1 MLESIDARTGLAQGA
16 CWSDSSAEEIDRAA
30 LRARAE
36 ASDFAATSPALR
48 AVLLRAMGQRLLAAR
63 AALVALADR
72 ETGLGLPRLNGELER
87 TVYQLE
93 QFALALDQ
101 GGVHLLLD
109 EPAVA
114 GAPPRGRPRMTR
126 IRVPLGPVA
135 VFAASNFP
143 FAFSVAGGDTAS
155 ALAAACPVIVKA
167 HPAHPALSLALAEQ
181 VQAAVAECG
190 LPAAVF
196 QLLQGAGIAVGVQL
210 VQAPAMA
217 AVAFTG
223 SLKAGRALADLAAAR
238 PRPIPFFGELGSVNP
253 LILLPAA
260 LAEDSAQRAEAL
272 AQSITLGAG
281 QFCTSPGVILLPQG
295 EAGDGFVRELAAQLA
310 RLAPHA
316 MLTAGM
322 RRSFESGVHAW
333 RQARGV
339 QLLAGQ
345 TAGAGATPSATLVQ
359 VSAADYLDQPA
370 LQHEVFGPAALV
382 VRTAT
387 VAQMEQVLEAIGGT
401 LTVTLWGMDG
411 TAAAFTHEI
420 QALVRKAIDVA
431 GRVLFAGV
439 PTGVAV
445 TAAQQ
450 HGGPYP
456 ASTAPATTSVG
467 LAAMDRFLRPV
478 ALQDAPEGLLQR
490 LALV

>member
-30 LRARAE
+30 LSARAV
-36 ASDFAATSPALR
+36 AGDFAAVPMALR
-48 AVLLRAMGQRLLAAR
+48 AALLRTMGQRLLAAR

-72 ETGLGLPRLNGELER
+72 ETGLGPARLHGELER

-114 GAPPRGRPRMTR
+114 GAPPQGRPHMTR
-126 IRVPLGPVA
+126 VRVPLGPVA

-143 FAFSVAGGDTAS
+143 FAFSVAGGDTAA

-181 VQAAVAECG
+181 VQAAVAQCC

-196 QLLQGAGIAVGVQL
+196 QLLQGAGIGVGMRL
-210 VQAPAMA
+210 VQAAAIA

-223 SLKAGRALADLAAAR
+223 SLQAGRALADLAAAR
-238 PRPIPFFGELGSVNP
+238 ARPIPFFGELGSVNP

-260 LAEDSAQRAEAL
+260 LATDSAQRAAAL

-310 RLAPHA
+310 RLAPHG
-316 MLTAGM
+316 MLTAGI

-333 RQARGV
+333 SQARGV

-345 TAGAGATPSATLVQ
+345 TGGAAATPTATLVQ

-382 VRTAT
+382 VRSAT

-401 LTVTLWGMDG
+401 LTVTIWGMDG
-411 TAAAFTHEI
+411 AAAALTHEI
-420 QALVRKAIDVA
+420 EALVRKAIDVA

-478 ALQDAPEGLLQR
+478 ALQDAPEGLMQR

>member
-1 MLESIDARTGLAQGA
+1 MLQSIDARTGRLKGDS
-16 CWSDSSAEEIDRAA
+16 WDDSSADEIDLAALQARQAAGAFAASPTGLRAA
-30 LRARAE
+30 L
-36 ASDFAATSPALR
+36 LR
-48 AVLLRAMGQRLLAAR
+48 CIGQRLLSGR
-63 AALVALADR
+63 EALVALADR
-72 ETGLGLPRLNGELER
+72 ETGLGLPRLHGELDR
-87 TVYQLE
+87 TAYQLE
-93 QFALALDQ
+93 QFALALEQ
-101 GGVHLLLD
+101 GAVHFLLD

-114 GAPPRGRPRMTR
+114 GAAPVGRPRMTR

-155 ALAAACPVIVKA
+155 ALTAGCPVIVKA
-167 HPAHPALSLALAEQ
+167 HPAHPALSLALADH
-181 VQAAVAECG
+181 VHAAVAQCG

-196 QLLQGAGIAVGVQL
+196 QLVQGAGIDVGVRL
-210 VQAPAMA
+210 VQAPAIA

-253 LILLPAA
+253 LLVLPEA
-260 LAEDSAQRAEAL
+260 LASGAEERAAAL

-281 QFCTSPGVILLPQG
+281 QFCTSPGVILVPQG
-295 EAGDGFVRELAAQLA
+295 EQGDGFVHAVAQ
-310 RLAPHA
+310 RLSQMQPHA
-316 MLTAGM
+316 MLTDGI
-322 RRSFESGVHAW
+322 RQGFESGIDTW
-333 RQARGV
+333 CRARGV
-339 QLLAGQ
+339 QLLVGQ
-345 TAGAGATPSATLVQ
+345 PASIAATPAATLVQ
-359 VSAADYLDQPA
+359 VSAADYLDQPS

-382 VRTAT
+382 VRTASL
-387 VAQMEQVLEAIGGT
+387 QEMEDVLEAIGGT
-401 LTVTLWGMDG
+401 LTVTLWGIEENAQRTGEM
-411 TAAAFTHEI
+411 H
-420 QALVRKAIDVA
+420 ALVRRSIDVA

-478 ALQDAPEGLLQR
+478 VLQDAPE
-490 LALV
+490 ALVQHLAFG

>member
-1 MLESIDARTGLAQGA
+1 MLQSINARTGLAHGA
-16 CWSDSSAEEIDRAA
+16 AWAESTSRDIDLAA
-30 LRARAE
+30 LQARQVAR
-36 ASDFAATSPALR
+36 DFAASTTGLR
-48 AVLLRAMGQRLLAAR
+48 ATLLRGIGQRLLFAR
-63 AALVALADR
+63 EALVALADR
-72 ETGLGLPRLNGELER
+72 ETGLGLPRLNGELDR

-101 GGVHLLLD
+101 GAVHLLLD

-114 GAPPRGRPRMTR
+114 GAAPLGRPRMTR

-155 ALAAACPVIVKA
+155 ALAAGCPVIVKA

-181 VQAAVAECG
+181 VQAAVAQCG

-196 QLLQGAGIAVGVQL
+196 QLVQGAGIAVGVTL
-210 VQAPAMA
+210 VQAPAIA

-253 LILLPAA
+253 LIVLPAA
-260 LAEDSAQRAEAL
+260 LASGAAQRAAAL

-281 QFCTSPGVILLPQG
+281 QFCTSPGVILVPQG
-295 EAGDGFVRELAAQLA
+295 EPGDGFVRELAGQLSQMQ
-310 RLAPHA
+310 PHG
-316 MLTAGM
+316 MLTAGI
-322 RRSFESGVHAW
+322 RQSFESGVQAW
-333 RQARGV
+333 CHVRGAQV
-339 QLLAGQ
+339 LAGQ
-345 TAGAGATPSATLVQ
+345 AGGSAATPCATLVQ
-359 VSAADYLDQPA
+359 VSAADYLAQPA

-382 VRTAT
+382 VRTA
-387 VAQMEQVLEAIGGT
+387 ALQEMEDVLGAIGGT
-401 LTVTLWGMDG
+401 LTVTLWGIDG
-411 TAAAFTHEI
+411 DAAQVTDEI
-420 QALVRKAIDVA
+420 QALVRRATDVA

-456 ASTAPATTSVG
+456 ASTAPGTTSVG

-478 ALQDAPEGLLQR
+478 ALQDAPDGLIQR
-490 LALV
+490 LACG

>member
-1 MLESIDARTGLAQGA
+1 MLESIDARTGLEQGA
-16 CWSDSSAEEIDRAA
+16 CWSDSSAEEIDLAA
-30 LRARAE
+30 LRARAV
-36 ASDFAATSPALR
+36 AGDFAATSPALR
-48 AVLLRAMGQRLLAAR
+48 AALLRAIGQRLLAAR

-260 LAEDSAQRAEAL
+260 LATDSAPRAEAL

-281 QFCTSPGVILLPQG
+281 QFCTSPGVVLVPQG
-295 EAGDGFVRELAAQLA
+295 EAGDGFVRELSAQLA
-310 RLAPHA
+310 RLAPHG
-316 MLTAGM
+316 MLTAGI
-322 RRSFESGVHAW
+322 RRGFESGVHSW

-345 TAGAGATPSATLVQ
+345 TGSAAATPSATLVQ

-387 VAQMEQVLEAIGGT
+387 VAQMVDVLEAIGGT
-401 LTVTLWGMDG
+401 LTVTIWGMDG
-411 TAAAFTHEI
+411 AAAALTHEI

-478 ALQDAPEGLLQR
+478 ALQDAPEGLMQR

>member
-1 MLESIDARTGLAQGA
+1 MLESIDARTGMAHGASWADSTAQDIDLA
-16 CWSDSSAEEIDRAA
+16 
-30 LRARAE
+30 ARQAQSV
-36 ASDFAATSPALR
+36 ASDFARATPGLR
-48 AVLLRAMGQRLLAAR
+48 AELLRSMGQRLLSAR

-72 ETGLGLPRLNGELER
+72 ETGLGLPRLNGELDR

-101 GGVHLLLD
+101 GAVHLLLD

-114 GAPPRGRPRMTR
+114 GAAPVGRPRMTR

-155 ALAAACPVIVKA
+155 ALAAGCPVIVKA

-181 VQAAVAECG
+181 VQAAVAQCG
-190 LPAAVF
+190 LQAAVF
-196 QLLQGAGIAVGVQL
+196 QLVQGAGIAVGVRL
-210 VQAPAMA
+210 VQAPAVA

-223 SLKAGRALADLAAAR
+223 SLQAGRALADLAAAR
-238 PRPIPFFGELGSVNP
+238 SRPIPFFGELGSVNP
-253 LILLPAA
+253 LIVLPSA
-260 LAEDSAQRAEAL
+260 LASGAAERAAAL

-281 QFCTSPGVILLPQG
+281 QFCTSPGVILVPQG
-295 EAGDGFVRELAAQLA
+295 EPGDGFVHALAGQLSQ
-310 RLAPHA
+310 LQPHG
-316 MLTAGM
+316 MLTAGI
-322 RRSFESGVHAW
+322 RRNFESGVDAW
-333 RQARGV
+333 RHAGGALV
-339 QLLAGQ
+339 LAGLEGN
-345 TAGAGATPSATLVQ
+345 TAATPAATLVQ
-359 VSAADYLDQPA
+359 VSAADYLRQPV

-382 VRTAT
+382 VRTQA
-387 VAQMEQVLEAIGGT
+387 MNEMLEVLAAIGGT
-401 LTVTLWGMDG
+401 LTVTIWGMDG
-411 TAAAFTHEI
+411 DAAQVTAEDH
-420 QALVRKAIDVA
+420 ALVRRATEVA

-478 ALQDAPEGLLQR
+478 ALQDAPDWLIQR
-490 LALV
+490 QAFA